1 MKNKLVKIIFVFAL
15 ILTFNNQC
23 LAVEEECNE
32 EKESCY
38 KLLESIP
45 PVLTAGEVVK
55 FPEYMS
61 KVYIFA
67 LSAIGIASLLM
78 LTIGGFFYLSS
89 AGNQSTANTAKKI
102 ITDALLGLVVAF
114 ISYVILY
121 TINPDILSGK
131 LDTSAVRVDNDSWTE
146 KDQKKFDEG
155 LDAAERLENTDYKK
169 IYDDIDE
176 VKRLDEER
184 KNRPDIFTKPEV
196 DPDREQGGMTKE
208 EIEAEIQKKYPE
220 ENL

>member
-1 MKNKLVKIIFVFAL
+1 MKNKFIKIIFVFAL
-15 ILTFNNQC
+15 ILSFNNQC
-23 LAVEEECNE
+23 LAAEKECDK

-38 KLLESIP
+38 KLLESVP
-45 PVLTAGEVVK
+45 PVLTAGKVVK
-55 FPEYMS
+55 FPEYIS
-61 KVYIFA
+61 KLYIVA

-102 ITDALLGLVVAF
+102 ITDALLGLAVAF

-155 LDAAERLENTDYKK
+155 LEASERLDNTDWDK
-169 IYDDIDE
+169 IHDDIDE
-176 VKRLDEER
+176 AKRLDEER
-184 KNRPDIFTKPEV
+184 KNQPDIFTKPEV

-208 EIEAEIQKKYPE
+208 EIEAEIEKWEK